1 MMTLTPAY
9 GVVVKET
16 IICKYP
22 KRKVKRERINVLKSF
37 SLQKTGLFL
46 YTPQHAL
53 TQRKFLPSTLPLKTY
68 HNKWLS
74 EQRPKD

>member
-16 IICKYP
+16 IICKYS

-37 SLQKTGLFL
+37 SLQKSVVFFSRT
-46 YTPQHAL
+46 
-53 TQRKFLPSTLPLKTY
+53 LPST
-68 HNKWLS
+68 H
-74 EQRPKD
+74 